1 MANQNGTSSH
11 DTLRG
16 TISNDIIEGLG
27 GDDHLH
33 GLDGN
38 DILRGGDGYDFLTGD
53 SGNDTMDGGAL
64 DDWFYGGVGNDV
76 LTGGTGA
83 DRFVFDAA
91 LNATTNVDRIT
102 DFTTGSDKIWLN
114 HSVFNKLTVNGA
126 LNASMLR
133 IGSAAADSNDYIIY
147 NKDTG
152 ALIYDSN
159 GSAAGGAVQFAT
171 IGKGLNLTAS
181 DFNVF
186 GVPSPT
192 PTAPTPTAGVVT
204 KVGAGSDTLT
214 LKISQ
219 DAYQGDAQYAV
230 YVDGK
235 QIGGTFTAKA
245 LHSSGQFDTLEIKGD
260 WGVGNHTVGVK
271 LLNDL
276 YGGSATADRNVYVE
290 SASYNGSA
298 VTGSYQYINASDTK
312 SFTVADSTAIPSAST
327 PIPTPT
333 PTPPPTNPTPTP
345 TTGVVTKVGAGSDTL
360 TLKISQDAYQG
371 DAQYAVYVDGK
382 QIGGTFTAKALHSS
396 GQFDTLEIKGDWG
409 AGNHTVGVKLL
420 NDLYGGSATADR
432 NVYVE
437 SASYNGSAVT
447 GGYQYINASDT
458 KSFAVADSTAIPSA
472 STPTPAPTPTP
483 VPPPT
488 PTVPAGGIKLTK
500 TTAPIKSSFAGQVIE
515 NMDIWVDSGD
525 AVAITHDN
533 VILKNCR
540 IHFKTGDGVNIT
552 NAKGVQILNCEIINS
567 DPPTGINGESNT
579 SFNCIEGFNAPN
591 LRIDHVEMHDGASGI
606 YIQRSPNALITN
618 IEGHNFHGPFPRG
631 QLVQIAD
638 NSDGSTVDGFYY
650 KGDLTGSRSEDN
662 INVFYSNNVT
672 IKNGVIDG
680 NNSPSGVGVIFEG
693 DSSGG
698 YVKNVD
704 VVHQSNGGFSSYSND
719 VTFEDVRVFDGH
731 MNQASGL
738 GAPASNGL
746 SFAITASGV
755 SYIDATYTRPANPGN
770 IYWGSQPGKVV
781 DITADPAATVMNV
794 DAWIHNWN
802 WIV

>member
-53 SGNDTMDGGAL
+53 SGNDTLDGGAL

-114 HSVFNKLTVNGA
+114 YSVFNKLTVNGA

-192 PTAPTPTAGVVT
+192 PTAPTPTTGVVT
-204 KVGAGSDTLT
+204 KVGTGSDTLT

-290 SASYNGSA
+290 SANYNGSA

-312 SFTVADSTAIPSAST
+312 SFTVADSTAIPST
-327 PIPTPT
+327 
-333 PTPPPTNPTPTP
+333 
-345 TTGVVTKVGAGSDTL
+345 
-360 TLKISQDAYQG
+360 
-371 DAQYAVYVDGK
+371 
-382 QIGGTFTAKALHSS
+382 
-396 GQFDTLEIKGDWG
+396 
-409 AGNHTVGVKLL
+409 
-420 NDLYGGSATADR
+420 
-432 NVYVE
+432 
-437 SASYNGSAVT
+437 
-447 GGYQYINASDT
+447 
-458 KSFAVADSTAIPSA
+458 

-483 VPPPT
+483 V

-567 DPPTGINGESNT
+567 DPPTGVNGESNT